1 MKILF
6 ISDTHG
12 LHENIGKKKM
22 KPADVIVHAGD
33 VSNVGRFYEVSKFL
47 NWFSSLKQ
55 YKYKIFV
62 AGNHDFYFQNE
73 SKLLIQSM
81 LDEHPDIIYLENNS
95 VEIEGVKFWGS
106 PYSLPFFNWAFMKP
120 EEDLK
125 QIWSLIPDDTDVLIT
140 HTPPYGIL
148 DHTVRDQEHAGSIS
162 LFQRVLKVKPKIHV
176 FGHIHEGY
184 GILEEDD
191 TFYLNAS
198 VLNEKYNMVNKPLIL
213 TI

>member
-12 LHENIGKKKM
+12 LHENIGKEIL
-22 KPADVIVHAGD
+22 KPADIIIHAGD
-33 VSNVGRFYEVSKFL
+33 VSNIGRFYEVSKFL
-47 NWFSSLKQ
+47 HWFSSLKQ
-55 YKYKIFV
+55 YKHKI

-95 VEIEGVKFWGS
+95 VEIDGVKFWGS

-120 EEDLK
+120 ECDLK
-125 QIWSLIPDDTDVLIT
+125 NIWSLIPDDVDVLIT
-140 HTPPYGIL
+140 HTPAYGIL
-148 DHTVRDQEHAGSIS
+148 DYAIYGKEHTGSKS
-162 LFQRVLKVKPKIHV
+162 LYKRILKVKPKIHV
-176 FGHIHEGY
+176 SGHIHEGY
-184 GILEEDD
+184 GILEEDGI
-191 TFYLNAS
+191 TYLNAS
-198 VLNEKYNMVNKPLIL
+198 LLNEKYNMVNKPLIL